1 MSNLSSFISLFLSD
15 VVRRTPILSP
25 LYLMK
30 NKCMIFI
37 ETIKFITIM
46 IGALMTIALPPSD
59 VVFVN
64 MDILRL

>member
-1 MSNLSSFISLFLSD
+1 MNNLSSFISLFLSG

-30 NKCMIFI
+30 NEYMIFI

-46 IGALMTIALPPSD
+46 IEALMTIALSPND
-59 VVFVN
+59 IVFVN